1 MATQEDAFVKAMR
14 LAAHTSPEFFSLKN
28 GDFYFLDWKL
38 TEWMALSL
46 SDLLHEMFHRSLRD
60 FISNAVARD
69 MEKAA

>member
-14 LAAHTSPEFFSLKN
+14 LAAHTSPEFFSLKD

-38 TEWMALSL
+38 TEWMALAI
-46 SDLLHEMFHRSLRD
+46 SDLLHAMFAPGLRD
-60 FISNAVARD
+60 FIHNAVARD

>member
-14 LAAHTSPEFFSLKN
+14 LAAHTSPEFFSLKD

-46 SDLLHEMFHRSLRD
+46 SDLLHEMFAPGLRD
-60 FISNAVARD
+60 LISKAVERN